1 MNTSIFK
8 IDESKINYHNNG
20 EYSNKFNKLIADSI
34 ISYGIEGIYSLHIMY
49 IKKFDEF
56 MIVIKSTL
64 DRFDRY
70 KQEMKVQ
77 QYLNSLFPF
86 EFTTLVLEK

>member
-1 MNTSIFK
+1 
-8 IDESKINYHNNG
+8 
-20 EYSNKFNKLIADSI
+20 
-34 ISYGIEGIYSLHIMY
+34 MY